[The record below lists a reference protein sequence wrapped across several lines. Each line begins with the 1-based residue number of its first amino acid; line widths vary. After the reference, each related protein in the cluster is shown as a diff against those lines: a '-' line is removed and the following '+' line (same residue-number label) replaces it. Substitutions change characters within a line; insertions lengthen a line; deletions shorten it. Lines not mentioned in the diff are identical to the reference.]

1 MIVEAH
7 CHPFGPP
14 AYRDLRDKIRSV
26 PDLIGFRRNHPE
38 LYHARDAEPLVDY
51 VDELIADMDRYGVDK
66 ALIMTTGGCDSPD
79 EKDEKT
85 AAAVARYP
93 DRLYG
98 LASLGEDYSGNG
110 VWENAPALRAA
121 APKQIADRIERLGF
135 KGIGESHGGPFT
147 TETHPVR
154 IADDLRPIMETLADY
169 RVPLLIATGWTQFP
183 GRMYYADPIYV
194 DEIAGRYPEVP
205 IVLTKMGR
213 AIQHYF
219 ESALIVAMRN
229 PNVYFDTTSTT
240 AEHLRRA
247 VETIGA
253 DRIMFGTDWSPTWR
267 CVEVPEPLYP
277 RGSRWCGS
285 RGFRTRTFSKC
296 CGRPQ
301 WSCTGCKRTR
311 IGSLRSSFDFASL
324 RFLRLRSAAP
334 RYAQDE
340 RRGTFHNRSS

>member
-38 LYHARDAEPLVDY
+38 LYDARDTEPLVDY

-79 EKDEKT
+79 EKDAKT

-98 LASLGEDYSGNG
+98 LASIGEDYSGNG
-110 VWENAPALRAA
+110 VWENAPALREA
-121 APKQIADRIERLGF
+121 APGQIADRIERLGF

-154 IADDLRPIMETLADY
+154 IADDLRPIMETLAVY

-253 DRIMFGTDWSPTWR
+253 GRIMFGTDWSPTWR
-267 CVEVPEPLYP
+267 CVETPEPLYP
-277 RGSRWCGS
+277 
-285 RGFRTRTFSKC
+285 
-296 CGRPQ
+296 
-301 WSCTGCKRTR
+301 
-311 IGSLRSSFDFASL
+311 A
-324 RFLRLRSAAP
+324 RLRVVRESGIT
-334 RYAQDE
+334 DE
-340 RRGTFHNRSS
+340 DAEQVLWKTAVELYRL